1 MTPPRK
7 GRPPKV
13 TETRIVEAVLAE
25 GFAGLTVPAVAA
37 RLEVSTMTLYR
48 HVPTRARLLA
58 MTWDH
63 VLDTHTWPGRDLP
76 WRGLLRTYA
85 VTLWDLLARHPGVVT
100 EMSAAVFPDRMA
112 DLFDDLAVALVDQ
125 GFTAGRALLAVD
137 TVIDLTLDHR
147 RGVETLAQPVE
158 GTTGSLRDQVSA
170 LWQPDDQFTDT
181 QAPARR
187 AVRRAMSEAIAADPR
202 IWFGRKLDLILDGI
216 AAGRSAGED
225 TTNTEERPAP

>member
-1 MTPPRK
+1 M
-7 GRPPKV
+7 

-37 RLEVSTMTLYR
+37 RLDVSTMTLYR

-58 MTWDH
+58 MAWDH
-63 VLDTHTWPGRDLP
+63 VLDAHTWPDRDLP

-100 EMSAAVFPDRMA
+100 EMSTAILPARMA
-112 DLFDDLAVALVDQ
+112 DLFDDLAVALVHQ
-125 GFTAGRALLAVD
+125 GFTADKALLAVD

-158 GTTGSLRDQVSA
+158 GTTGSLRDQVST
-170 LWQPDDQFTDT
+170 LWQPGDQTAGS
-181 QAPARR
+181 QVPARQ

-202 IWFGRKLDLILDGI
+202 IWFGHKLDLVLDGI
-216 AAGRSAGED
+216 AAGRPADED
-225 TTNTEERPAP
+225 TTDTGERPAP